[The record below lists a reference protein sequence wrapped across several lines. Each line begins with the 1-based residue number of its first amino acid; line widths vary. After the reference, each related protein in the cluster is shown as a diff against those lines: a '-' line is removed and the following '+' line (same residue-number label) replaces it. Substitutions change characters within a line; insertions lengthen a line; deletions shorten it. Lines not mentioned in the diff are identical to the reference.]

1 MKRSLFLLTLAA
13 TLSAPALAQPVTVSV
28 EISGV
33 RNSEGVIFGSL
44 CAEGDGPFPGPCL
57 TYTGMGK
64 AEQGTTSL
72 GFFLV
77 NPGRYALL
85 VFHDEDGDV
94 KPDISREGL
103 AYGNNITGR
112 PTFDGAAIVVA
123 GPTTVSVAM
132 RYPPAAASKE

>member
-1 MKRSLFLLTLAA
+1 MKRSLFLLAFAA
-13 TLSAPALAQPVTVSV
+13 TLATPALAQPVTASV
-28 EISGV
+28 EINGV

-57 TYTGMGK
+57 TYTGMAK
-64 AEQGTTSL
+64 AEQGATSL

-94 KPDISREGL
+94 KPDIAREGL

-112 PTFDGAAIVVA
+112 PTWEGAAITVA
-123 GPTTVSVAM
+123 GPTTVNVTM
-132 RYPPAAASKE
+132 RYPPAAAPKD